1 MPVENKFWQKSKYR
15 FQHASTD
22 FIKEVKSLWILEAA
36 ADRRCVKIYSDIYH
50 HTPGK
55 IPNKDVFL
63 VKLQAKALKMY

>member
-36 ADRRCVKIYSDIYH
+36 ADRRCVKICIH